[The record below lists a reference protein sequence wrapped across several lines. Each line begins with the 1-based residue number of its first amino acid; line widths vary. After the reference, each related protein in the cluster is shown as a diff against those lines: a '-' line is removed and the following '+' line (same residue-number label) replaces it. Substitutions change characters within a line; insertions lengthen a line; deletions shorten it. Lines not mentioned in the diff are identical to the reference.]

1 MWMSGNPKEKVLLL
15 GSDRRSVAGPACCED
30 RTVEA
35 RDSELLDAY
44 SRAVIEVVETVGPT
58 VVSLSVDRNGDGDE
72 DDEGGA
78 GSGVV
83 IAPDGYIL
91 TNDHLAQ
98 GAKAISVILMDGTTM
113 AARIVGKDPTTDIA
127 VIRADGTGFPCA
139 TLGDSSTL
147 QVGQLAIAV
156 GNPFGF
162 QSTVST
168 GVISALNRDLRTE
181 DGRLIE
187 NLIQHTAPLNP
198 GNSGGPLVDS
208 RGRVVGINTAIIARA
223 QGMGFAIPANTARL
237 IVSQILKHGRVRRAF
252 LGISARQRP
261 LTRRMIRFHGLSV
274 DQAVEVLGV
283 NADSPADKAGIQKGD
298 FIVAANGEPLCG
310 IDELQSFLAEWPI
323 SKPVTLTILRW
334 TEQKQIRVVPEEA
347 PAQGG

>member
-1 MWMSGNPKEKVLLL
+1 MWMSGHTEENLSLL
-15 GSDRRSVAGPACCED
+15 GSEGGEAGAPLCCDDRITES
-30 RTVEA
+30 

-44 SRAVIEVVETVGPT
+44 SRAVIEVVETVGPA

-72 DDEGGA
+72 DDDGGA

-98 GAKAISVILMDGTTM
+98 GAKGISVTLMDGTIM
-113 AARIVGKDPTTDIA
+113 AARVVGKDPTTDIA
-127 VIRADGTGFPCA
+127 VIRADGTGLPCA
-139 TLGDSSTL
+139 TLGDSFAL

-156 GNPFGF
+156 GNPYGF

-168 GVISALNRDLRTE
+168 GVISALNRDLRTD

-208 RGRVVGINTAIIARA
+208 RGRVVGVNTAIIARA

-261 LTRRMIRFHGLSV
+261 LTRRMIRFHGLSI
-274 DQAVEVLGV
+274 DQAVEVLDV
-283 NADSPADKAGIQKGD
+283 NTGAPADRAGIQKGD

-310 IDELQSFLAEWPI
+310 IDDLQSFLAEWPI
-323 SKPVTLTILRW
+323 GKPVELTILRW
-334 TEQKQIRVVPEEA
+334 TAQRDIRVVPEEA
-347 PAQGG
+347 PQDG